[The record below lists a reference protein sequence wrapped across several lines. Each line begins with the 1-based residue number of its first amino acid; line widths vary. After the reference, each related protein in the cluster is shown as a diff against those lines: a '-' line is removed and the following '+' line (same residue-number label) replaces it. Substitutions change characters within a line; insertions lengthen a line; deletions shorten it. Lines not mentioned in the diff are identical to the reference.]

1 MNDKEKNIFD
11 KFLDH
16 YEKTTKNQKVSVKV
30 FQKPSKL
37 KSIIGFSF
45 SLLLFFVLIRMFV
58 FKLLFFII
66 LLCDLGICFFYG
78 INLFTKK
85 GIRLPKH
92 VLINKKDYDKGLEN
106 YNKDR

>member
-1 MNDKEKNIFD
+1 MILAFKLMSIVNI
-11 KFLDH
+11 
-16 YEKTTKNQKVSVKV
+16 
-30 FQKPSKL
+30 
-37 KSIIGFSF
+37 
-45 SLLLFFVLIRMFV
+45 
-58 FKLLFFII
+58 LLFFII